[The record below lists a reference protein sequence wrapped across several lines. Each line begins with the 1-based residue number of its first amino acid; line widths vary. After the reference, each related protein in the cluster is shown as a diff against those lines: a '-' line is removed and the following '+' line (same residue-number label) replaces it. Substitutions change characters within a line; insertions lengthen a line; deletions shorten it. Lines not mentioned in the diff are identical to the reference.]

1 MIKQLIC
8 IVYEGR
14 SYLLSLLNN
23 SFISFT
29 CLQLS
34 SIEDQTQRVLSLHF
48 YLEKKLHHHHW
59 AFTNLRMFA
68 IKKIIALYGTNHSY
82 ILHVFVIAEFVIC
95 KFLWL
100 YIRKQ
105 SQRLNYQEQM
115 FQLKPFALSQH
126 IQKHLQQWLN
136 DLWLNLFYYQSTLC
150 TYVLLHDPL
159 IP

>member
-34 SIEDQTQRVLSLHF
+34 SIEGRSQRVLSLHF
-48 YLEKKLHHHHW
+48 YLEKELRRHHW
-59 AFTNLRMFA
+59 AFTNLRMFEA
-68 IKKIIALYGTNHSY
+68 IKRIALYCTNHSY
-82 ILHVFVIAEFVIC
+82 ILHVFVRAEFVIC

-100 YIRKQ
+100 YIRML
-105 SQRLNYQEQM
+105 SQRSNYQEQM
-115 FQLKPFALSQH
+115 FRLEPFTLSQH
-126 IQKHLQQWLN
+126 IQKHPQQWLN
-136 DLWLNLFYYQSTLC
+136 DLSLSLIYSRSTLYTC
-150 TYVLLHDPL
+150 VLLHDPS